1 MIQEFNL
8 YQKLPI
14 LSYEALDSPKVFIGC
29 CIKSQYDEERIHI
42 EDKFEPKRIDHCG
55 RYLYGSL
62 IEPFGK
68 YEDSLK
74 DFYKIKSI
82 DLYSYNKTLIENNLS
97 CEENF
102 SYLED
107 GLYPLDPKYIQD
119 FIPNFKYD
127 SFFSE
132 EEETPIYQRIKCVNL
147 FLLKPNFDY

>member
-68 YEDSLK
+68 YEDALK
-74 DFYKIKSI
+74 EFYKIKSI
-82 DLYSYNKTLIENNLS
+82 DLSFLSMYIIFPCLIMFWILAKWRVIS
-97 CEENF
+97 
-102 SYLED
+102 
-107 GLYPLDPKYIQD
+107 
-119 FIPNFKYD
+119 
-127 SFFSE
+127 
-132 EEETPIYQRIKCVNL
+132 VNIG
-147 FLLKPNFDY
+147 